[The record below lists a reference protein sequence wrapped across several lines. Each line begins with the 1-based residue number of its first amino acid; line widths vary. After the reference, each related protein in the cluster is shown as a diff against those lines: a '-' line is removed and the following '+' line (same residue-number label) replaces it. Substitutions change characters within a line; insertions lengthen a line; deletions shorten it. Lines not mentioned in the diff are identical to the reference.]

1 MTSKGD
7 DLIQARI
14 FMISAM
20 SDMDLLLSD
29 LRLSPQ
35 KAVETLHRVQTEA
48 KTMSARGIFRA
59 AQAVLDGYD
68 NQVPQ
73 STIDGRLMVLY
84 KLIVQYDDGLKE
96 IEPHI
101 EQASSDKTQDR
112 NSGKSEQ
119 ENYAFAR
126 STLTELL
133 PMAGEYTSSLQQ
145 LMSIDVGIALPT
157 SPMISFESLM
167 PDVTDAALRKARG
180 QGKSISISYAVEN
193 LFMDDKQAGVVRDKL
208 DLIVKNIVAT
218 KIGTPDQ
225 RRDLGLPKSGHIDVS
240 AQEGPS
246 GLNITV
252 LCDGE
257 TFDFVPGN
265 MAEDQ
270 LQEVGT

>member
-7 DLIQARI
+7 DLVQARI
-14 FMISAM
+14 FMTSAM

-29 LRLSPQ
+29 LRLTPQ
-35 KAVETLHRVQTEA
+35 KAIETLQKVQTEA

-96 IEPHI
+96 IEPLI
-101 EQASSDKTQDR
+101 EQASNHKTQEVQTE
-112 NSGKSEQ
+112 KSKQ
-119 ENYAFAR
+119 EDYAFAKA
-126 STLTELL
+126 TLTELL
-133 PMAGEYTSSLQQ
+133 PMAGEYSSSLQK
-145 LMSIDVGIALPT
+145 LMSIDMGIIPPT
-157 SPMISFESLM
+157 APMISFESLM

-180 QGKSISISYAVEN
+180 QGKSVSISYAVEN
-193 LFMDDKQAGVVRDKL
+193 LFIDNEQAGMVRDKL
-208 DLIVKNIVAT
+208 DVIVKNIVAT

-225 RRDLGLPKSGHIDVS
+225 RQGLGLPRSGHIDIS

-265 MAEDQ
+265 MAEEH
-270 LQEVGT
+270 LQGVGT